1 MPFIMRI
8 IVGLIGIMALL
19 GVNPHWFKL
28 EDLASERGIEAIGA
42 IGRANV
48 RADVGGLFLAI
59 ALFALL
65 AAAKQSRTWL
75 LAAILVVG
83 SALLGRFVSVAIDGY
98 AARVGPPMAIE
109 AAIIAIFAL
118 AFWSW
123 GKKPEG
129 L

>member
-28 EDLASERGIEAIGA
+28 DDLASERGIEAIGA
-42 IGRANV
+42 IGRANI

-59 ALFALL
+59 AIFALL

-75 LAAILVVG
+75 LAVILLVS
-83 SALLGRFVSVAIDGY
+83 SALLGRIVSVAIDGY
-98 AARVGPPMAIE
+98 VAPVGPPMAIE
-109 AAIIAIFAL
+109 TAIIAIFIL
-118 AFWSW
+118 AYWAW

>member
-1 MPFIMRI
+1 
-8 IVGLIGIMALL
+8 
-19 GVNPHWFKL
+19 
-28 EDLASERGIEAIGA
+28 
-42 IGRANV
+42 V

-59 ALFALL
+59 ALLALI

-75 LAAILVVG
+75 LAAMLVVG

-98 AARVGPPMAIE
+98 VARVGPPMLTE
-109 AAIIAIFAL
+109 AAVIGIFAM
-118 AFWSW
+118 AYWAW

>member
-1 MPFIMRI
+1 MRLSMRI
-8 IVGLIGIMALL
+8 FVALIGIMALL

-28 EDLASERGIEAIGA
+28 QEIADGRGIEAIGA

-59 ALFALL
+59 ALLALI

-75 LAAILVVG
+75 LAAMLVVG
-83 SALLGRFVSVAIDGY
+83 SALFGRFVSVAIDGY
-98 AARVGPPMAIE
+98 VARVGPPMLTE
-109 AAIIAIFAL
+109 AAVIAIFAI
-118 AFWSW
+118 AYWAW

>member
-1 MPFIMRI
+1 MRFLMRI
-8 IVGLIGIMALL
+8 FVALIGIMALI
-19 GVNPHWFKL
+19 GVNPHWFNL
-28 EDLASERGIEAIGA
+28 QEIADGRGIEAIGA

-59 ALFALL
+59 ALLALI

-75 LAAILVVG
+75 LAAMLVVG
-83 SALLGRFVSVAIDGY
+83 SALFGRFVSVAIDGY
-98 AARVGPPMAIE
+98 VARVGPPMLTE
-109 AAIIAIFAL
+109 AAVIAIFAI
-118 AFWSW
+118 AYWAW

>member
-8 IVGLIGIMALL
+8 VVGLIGIMALL

-28 EDLASERGIEAIGA
+28 DDLASERGIEAISA

-59 ALFALL
+59 AIFALL

-75 LAAILVVG
+75 LAVTLLVG
-83 SALLGRFVSVAIDGY
+83 SALLGRVVSVAIDGY
-98 AARVGPPMAIE
+98 VAAVGPPMATE
-109 AAIIAIFAL
+109 TAIIAILIL
-118 AFWSW
+118 AYWSW

>member
-1 MPFIMRI
+1 MPILMRI

-19 GVNPHWFKL
+19 GVNSHWFKL
-28 EDLASERGIEAIGA
+28 DDLASDRGIEAIDA

-59 ALFALL
+59 AIFALL

-75 LAAILVVG
+75 LAVILLVG
-83 SALLGRFVSVAIDGY
+83 SALSGRVVSVAIDGY
-98 AARVGPPMAIE
+98 TARVGPPMATE
-109 AAIIAIFAL
+109 AVIIAVFIL
-118 AFWSW
+118 AYWAW